1 MDKTIEGVECRI
13 GDKDYLDNVTISIK
27 GTYKN
32 YLFKND
38 TFKGTI
44 EIDKYDFTK
53 NGASVLLEFL
63 DGAGALTYFNFRN
76 GEPELDSLG
85 RIFCNPSFDKVLI
98 FVFEPIAADSSS
110 WSADNGLFISAPS
123 ATREE
128 AIEIP
133 KSFSDWSK
141 WIH

>member
-1 MDKTIEGVECRI
+1 MLKKVTIVLFFLVLVCLALYKIPWTTNVDKTIDGVECRI

-53 NGASVLLEFL
+53 DGASVLLEFL
-63 DGAGALTYFNFRN
+63 DDAGALTYFILEMENLN
-76 GEPELDSLG
+76 S
-85 RIFCNPSFDKVLI
+85 
-98 FVFEPIAADSSS
+98 
-110 WSADNGLFISAPS
+110 
-123 ATREE
+123 
-128 AIEIP
+128 
-133 KSFSDWSK
+133 
-141 WIH
+141 IH